1 MSCFTP
7 HSVLRVFLSRIAAV
21 APCAG
26 LLATMAV
33 CTWIAFHI
41 RASFDTAGFLYIA
54 FVVLAAFYGGFWQA
68 TLISIVA
75 VASLDYFFNAP
86 IFSFRV
92 DRLSDWMEL
101 GVFEFTAL
109 VISQLS
115 NRAQVRALEAVAER
129 RDSDRLYQAARR
141 ILLLEGASDLGN
153 KVPSLICEMFDL
165 RGVVLFEA
173 LPESTYESGEPA
185 PNADRYA
192 RQAFALN
199 TATFDADQKSWYCV
213 LRVADRPIGALA
225 LCGAHLRQITVTA
238 LASLVAI
245 ALDRARTLEK
255 QYRAEAARQ
264 TEQLRTA
271 MLDELAHRFKTPLA
285 VIRTASSGLPAVG
298 QLSAAQTAVVRS
310 IDREAQKLNDLAS
323 RLLWAPALDDPLLED
338 PEFERQPEPLILSRL
353 MKAALQELPE
363 DADRDRFRV
372 IAPAQEPPVFADREL
387 ILTAL
392 AQLADNALRYSLPG
406 SAIEVGFT
414 VREDAVVVAV
424 RSKGLVVPSSGTGL
438 GLSIVTT
445 IAADQHGNAWAE
457 GEADYG
463 TVFSLSL
470 PVVCASAQ

>member
-1 MSCFTP
+1 M
-7 HSVLRVFLSRIAAV
+7 
-21 APCAG
+21 
-26 LLATMAV
+26 

-41 RASFDTAGFLYIA
+41 GVSFETAGFLYIA
-54 FVVLAAFYGGFWQA
+54 FVVLAAFHGGFWQA

-75 VASLDYFFNAP
+75 VGCLDYFFNAP

-101 GVFEFTAL
+101 VVFEFTAL
-109 VISQLS
+109 VISRLS
-115 NRAQVRALEAVAER
+115 NRAQARALEAVAER

-141 ILLLEGASDLGN
+141 ILLLEGASGLGN
-153 KVPSLICEMFDL
+153 KVPALICEMFDL

-173 LPESTYESGEPA
+173 FPELIYESGEPA
-185 PNADRYA
+185 AGAERYA

-199 TATFDADQKSWYCV
+199 TATFDAEQKSCYCV
-213 LRVADRPIGALA
+213 LRVAGRPIGALA
-225 LCGAHLRQITVTA
+225 LCGAHLRQITATA

-271 MLDELAHRFKTPLA
+271 MLDELAHQFKTPLA

-298 QLSAAQTAVVRS
+298 VLSAAQTAVVRS
-310 IDREAQKLNDLAS
+310 IDQEAQKLNDLAS
-323 RLLWAPALDDPLLED
+323 RLLGAPALAGPVLEGN
-338 PEFERQPEPLILSRL
+338 EFERQPEPLILSRL
-353 MKAALQELPE
+353 MKSALQELPE
-363 DADRDRFRV
+363 DSARDRFRV

-406 SAIEVGFT
+406 CAIDVAFT

-424 RSKGLVVPSSGTGL
+424 RSKGLAVPASGMGL
-438 GLSIVTT
+438 GLSIVTA
-445 IAADQHGNAWAE
+445 IAADQHGYAWAE

-470 PVVCASAQ
+470 PLVCASAR

>member
-1 MSCFTP
+1 MSCFAP
-7 HSVLRVFLSRIAAV
+7 HSVLRVFFSRTAAV

-33 CTWIAFHI
+33 CTWVAFHI
-41 RASFDTAGFLYIA
+41 RASFETAGFLYIA

-68 TLISIVA
+68 TLISFVA

-92 DRLSDWMEL
+92 DRLSGWMEL

-185 PNADRYA
+185 PGADRYA

-199 TATFDADQKSWYCV
+199 TATFDADQKSCYCV

-225 LCGAHLRQITVTA
+225 LCGANLRQITATA

-245 ALDRARTLEK
+245 ALDRARALEK
-255 QYRAEAARQ
+255 QYYAEAARQ
-264 TEQLRTA
+264 AEQLRTA
-271 MLDELAHRFKTPLA
+271 MLDELAHQFKTPLA

-298 QLSAAQTAVVRS
+298 QLSAVQTAVVRS
-310 IDREAQKLNDLAS
+310 IDQDAQKLNDLAS
-323 RLLWAPALDDPLLED
+323 RLLGAPALDDPLLQD
-338 PEFERQPEPLILSRL
+338 HEFERQPEPLILSRL
-353 MKAALQELPE
+353 MRAALQELPE
-363 DADRDRFRV
+363 NADRDRFRV
-372 IAPAQEPPVFADREL
+372 IAPAHEPPVFADREL

-392 AQLADNALRYSLPG
+392 AQLADNALRYALPG

-414 VREDAVVVAV
+414 VQEDAVVVAV

-445 IAADQHGNAWAE
+445 IAVNQHGYAWAE

-470 PVVCASAQ
+470 PVVYASAQ